1 MKSPFSLKNEPKFIW
16 VIKQICVITL
26 IWPPK
31 WKSSSKLLD
40 KFWNTFSTEKWFF
53 LSLSGSSKNIM
64 KKVSQCEI
72 LFQSTFFFTMMC
84 SRIFPFL
91 NEMKF
96 CLSRFHTYSK
106 LMVLGTFNSEITSL
120 IPKWNLLSSWKEK
133 FISFECSC
141 KFAFHCSFGYY
152 SLQSFCAHYT
162 RQQNDPFF
170 QSTLIH
176 VQNCWYHVR
185 PILTSVLGEDNFLFH
200 LKKET
205 HLNVVIKQICVL
217 TLSCQSSFKYQAK
230 FLWHWTLRK

>member
-1 MKSPFSLKNEPKFIW
+1 MILPFIIW
-16 VIKQICVITL
+16 II
-26 IWPPK
+26 
-31 WKSSSKLLD
+31 
-40 KFWNTFSTEKWFF
+40 E
-53 LSLSGSSKNIM
+53 NIM